1 MNEDLKEKLY
11 GVCRELKMTPMRT
24 IIILIQLFS
33 DGKINS
39 KEVIS
44 RYNSYYEGIR
54 EERLKNLRDNRVSG
68 NVAHKINQS
77 IKPIIHKET
86 KLDDGSTAVFEYPNK
101 IKWKPMPKSFVKKVR
116 KIKVAFEN
124 ALGK

>member
-1 MNEDLKEKLY
+1 MKKSVLLVMNEDLKEKLY
-11 GVCRELKMTPMRT
+11 GICRELKITPMRT

-44 RYNSYYEGIR
+44 KYNSYYEGIR

-68 NVAHKINQS
+68 DVAHKLNQ
-77 IKPIIHKET
+77 E
-86 KLDDGSTAVFEYPNK
+86 KLV
-101 IKWKPMPKSFVKKVR
+101 PKSFIKKVR